1 MFIERFFLRF
11 FSLMS
16 CSGSVENIKNNNQ
29 IILDMIEITAKL
41 LRNQSAIYL
50 CGETVEVF
58 ITFSNRS
65 LPEHKIAQS
74 NK

>member
-1 MFIERFFLRF
+1 
-11 FSLMS
+11 
-16 CSGSVENIKNNNQ
+16 
-29 IILDMIEITAKL
+29 MIEITAKL